1 LFKKLFRKKETIVE
15 NVFASNIKENYDLI
29 IHIGAAKTG
38 SSALQ
43 KFLLENRKV
52 LEKEGYY
59 YPVHGLDKNGISG
72 GHSNLGLAIIQ
83 NDEEKSHNIFETYIN
98 EAKKKNCKLLISAE
112 SLFNH
117 PEKLKNLVSNYRC
130 KIIAFYRDPLESLFS
145 NYNQGIK
152 RHFQTLDIN
161 SVCRNMLKGNNN
173 SLSGLIFEKW
183 CEQFGKENISIVE
196 YDMEFFKKVSIQ
208 EIFLNI
214 LNISKNRISKIKP
227 KKFIKINKS
236 YNLANLELK
245 RILNFVLDKNNNK
258 LNNELDWL
266 LQELS
271 DKKNEDIKLIDTI
284 STDLKDEIVLKSKNA
299 KEKLKDL
306 NIISFDYL
314 SKENNTKSVKKYL
327 YKNKINDILNIIEY
341 MKHNNEN
348 LFTYLVKC
356 INIEISENTNIP
368 YEVQIL
374 AQWFDIPCSYIRNE
388 SWFTQEQ
395 LTNMASGKY
404 KDADFLRDIAILL
417 KDKGDVENAKKIINK
432 AYELRPKGTFIKK
445 NKEEMDKS

>member
-1 LFKKLFRKKETIVE
+1 LFKKWFGKKETIIK
-15 NVFASNIKENYDLI
+15 NVFSSNIKENYDLI
-29 IHIGAAKTG
+29 IHIGAPKTG

-52 LEKEGYY
+52 LEDEGYF
-59 YPVHGLDKNGISG
+59 YPIHGLDKNGISG
-72 GHSNLGLAIIQ
+72 GHSSLGLSIIQ
-83 NDEEKSHNIFETYIN
+83 NDDEKSHNIFETYIN

-117 PEKLKNLVSNYRC
+117 PEKLKNLVSDYRC

-161 SVCRNMLKGNNN
+161 SVCRNMLKQNNN

-245 RILNFVLDKNNNK
+245 RILNLVLDENNNK

-266 LQELS
+266 FQELS

-284 STDLKDEIVLKSKNA
+284 NSDLKDEIVLKSTNA

-306 NIISFDYL
+306 NIISFNYL
-314 SKENNTKSVKKYL
+314 SKKNNNKNLKRYL
-327 YKNKINDILNIIEY
+327 YKNKINDILNIIEHI
-341 MKHNNEN
+341 KLNNKKIFN
-348 LFTYLVKC
+348 YLVKC
-356 INIEISENTNIP
+356 INSKLDENTNIP

-374 AQWFDIPCSYIRNE
+374 AQWFDIPNIYIRNE
-388 SWFTQEQ
+388 PWFSQRQ
-395 LTNMASGKY
+395 LENMANGKY
-404 KDADFLRDIAILL
+404 KNADFLRDIAILL
-417 KDKGDVENAKKIINK
+417 KDKGDIKNAKDLINK
-432 AYELRPKGTFIKK
+432 AYEIRPKGPHIIKL
-445 NKEEMDKS
+445 KEELENL